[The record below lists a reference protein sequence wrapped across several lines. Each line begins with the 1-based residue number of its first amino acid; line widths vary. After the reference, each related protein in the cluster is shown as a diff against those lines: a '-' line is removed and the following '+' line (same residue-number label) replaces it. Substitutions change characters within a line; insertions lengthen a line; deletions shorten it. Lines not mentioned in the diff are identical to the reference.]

1 MTFLLIPY
9 LRAQSANIHN
19 ASFLLGGPPVLAAYF
34 FAHALGRKLNF
45 RAPRVALVHHY
56 MQPKGQVGGYGV
68 FYPQQRRSAS
78 FTYGASVGRDYSSK
92 NKNALSLQPVA
103 TADMCMSL
111 IIECD
116 GLRSLQGVED
126 FMFGARFSGGAI
138 VSTGRPKI
146 VPSCEEALEVIPS
159 GFAVMD
165 RRDLLERRDGKNQAE
180 LLIEALGAFTSKAE
194 GTSWL
199 SATSLGYA
207 AISTFERRVG
217 AREGYEHV
225 FAEPLVGVVQYRS
238 IRECQDVEPEELL
251 WQSEWI
257 KEDVF
262 RVGQKKIYQRNG
274 G

>member
-1 MTFLLIPY
+1 MTFLMIPY

-45 RAPRVALVHHY
+45 RAPRVALVHHS
-56 MQPKGQVGGYGV
+56 MQPKGQIGGYGV
-68 FYPQQRRSAS
+68 FYPQQRRAAS
-78 FTYGASVGRDYSSK
+78 FTYGANVGRDYSSK

-103 TADMCMSL
+103 TADMCMTL
-111 IIECD
+111 IVECD
-116 GLRSLQGVED
+116 GLRSLQGVAD
-126 FMFGARFSGGAI
+126 FLFGARFSGGAI
-138 VSTGRPKI
+138 VSTGGPKTF
-146 VPSCEEALEVIPS
+146 PSFEDAIEAIPS

-165 RRDLLERRDGKNQAE
+165 RRDLLERRDSKNQAE
-180 LLIEALGAFTSKAE
+180 LLIETLGASPSKAE

-199 SATSLGYA
+199 SAASLGYA

-217 AREGYEHV
+217 AREGYEHA

-238 IRECQDVEPEELL
+238 IRECQGLKPEELL

-262 RVGQKKIYQRNG
+262 RVVQKKIYQMNG